1 MYIVSA
7 HTAYIKSLHI
17 FIVSAHAADIKSLQ
31 KEIQLI
37 RTAQNVYETQFQK
50 VRVRYEHMII

>member
-1 MYIVSA
+1 MFIVSA
-7 HTAYIKSLHI
+7 HAADINTLPM

-50 VRVRYEHMII
+50 VRVRYEHMIT